1 MKCPKCQK
9 VYSNELSFCLDDGST
24 LFSDANL
31 SGLGKQMSAETIVI
45 NQPTK
50 PIQKNSNK
58 WIFVSISIAAVIIF
72 MTAGVILAWQTIN
85 YVKQSNANKP
95 KVILDI
101 DKNGN
106 TQNPNGLDKNDSD
119 ETLNLEDA
127 KTLDKLKSEGL
138 LIAQKT
144 PNKPNP
150 LILMVEINSENGDLE
165 LNKENVGNILAKNNL
180 GERLSQEI
188 GRAVV

>member
-1 MKCPKCQK
+1 MKCPKCHQ
-9 VYSNELSFCLDDGST
+9 VFSNELSFCLEDGT
-24 LFSDANL
+24 MLVQNANL
-31 SGLGKQMSAETIVI
+31 TGVDKKMSAETILI
-45 NQPTK
+45 NHSAK
-50 PIQKNSNK
+50 PIQKKSR
-58 WIFVSISIAAVIIF
+58 WLLVSIFIAAVIIF

-150 LILMVEINSENGDLE
+150 LILS
-165 LNKENVGNILAKNNL
+165 KRNL
-180 GERLSQEI
+180 I
-188 GRAVV
+188 TYPI